1 MTVRS
6 RKKLPSVLL
15 LHNVPGAAAFSAAC
29 AESDADVLAQVNC
42 VAAALAKLGVRH
54 RVVGVRRLAEV
65 ASLLAEAKES
75 VVFNLV
81 ECLAAHD
88 QAASVP
94 ALCDAF
100 GKGCTG
106 GDTPCLDLTLHKW
119 RTKAV
124 LRAAGLPVLDDVL
137 VPVGTM
143 PADGDLPTGT
153 LIVKP
158 VATDGSEGLHI
169 VQSSAGHAAQMK
181 KAIKYI
187 HQHFNQAA
195 MIEQYYG
202 SREIMV
208 PILQDGRDLA
218 VLAIAETD
226 FGAFPRDRPRIVDYK
241 AKWFADSFEFRNTT
255 STIPARLDAG
265 LRARVSQAAIA
276 AWHACGCRD
285 YARVDTRCDAHG
297 NFIILEINSNPD
309 IADDGGY
316 TVSCIKSGIAFD
328 HFVEMLIT
336 NAAARL
342 RASHTA

>member
-1 MTVRS
+1 MTTHV
-6 RKKLPSVLL
+6 RKKLPSVLVI
-15 LHNVPGAAAFSAAC
+15 HNVPGAATFSAAC
-29 AESDADVLAQVNC
+29 AESDADVLDQVNC
-42 VAAALAKLGVRH
+42 VVEALGKLGVRH

-65 ASLLAEAKES
+65 TAVLAEAKERI
-75 VVFNLV
+75 VFNLV
-81 ECLAAHD
+81 ESLAHNDHAPY
-88 QAASVP
+88 VP
-94 ALCDAF
+94 ALCEAF

-106 GDTPCLDLTLHKW
+106 GDARCLDLTLDKW

-137 VPVGTM
+137 VPVGDM
-143 PADGDLPTGT
+143 PVNGALPKGT

-169 VQSSAGHAAQMK
+169 VQSSAGNATPVT
-181 KAIKYI
+181 KAIKHI
-187 HQHFNQAA
+187 HQHFHQAA

-218 VLAIAETD
+218 ILAIGETD
-226 FGAFPRDRPRIVDYK
+226 FSGFPPDRPRIVDYK
-241 AKWFADSFEFRNTT
+241 AKWFEDSFEFRNTS

-265 LRARVSQAAIA
+265 LRERVSHAAIA
-276 AWHACGCRD
+276 AWHAGGCRD
-285 YARVDTRCDAHG
+285 YARVDIRCDGHG
-297 NFIILEINSNPD
+297 NFVILEINSNPD

-316 TVSCIKSGIAFD
+316 AVSCIKSGIAFAR
-328 HFVEMLIT
+328 FVEILVT